1 MFGLCAFCCRGYCS
15 PRLSAALARLGQA
28 KGPFVRPL
36 SLWLPLFCGLLF
48 SLGSVRVVNALL
60 GCSAARLCFACCA
73 ARLPLTVS
81 RFVVVPLP
89 PARIR
94 MRYGRVSEEAEVR
107 YGAVRVSLCYCYCVL
122 CCALSL
128 SAWRY
133 AGQRLLCRINAD
145 PGPDSLYLLAR
156 LCSTCCLTYYYNY
169 SFATLCHCAIHI
181 VHIVLD
187 CCVYLDL
194 KQPYPKS
201 DVSLSLFQFPI
212 PAARDPFLI
221 LSLVSHFPFL
231 DFDCSTSSG
240 LIRR

>member
-48 SLGSVRVVNALL
+48 SLFSLFSVRVVNALL

-94 MRYGRVSEEAEVR
+94 MRYGRVRRLRCATVWCGAVR
-107 YGAVRVSLCYCYCVL
+107 YGALRVPRFALLLLLCAVL
-122 CCALSL
+122 CA
-128 SAWRY
+128 
-133 AGQRLLCRINAD
+133 
-145 PGPDSLYLLAR
+145 
-156 LCSTCCLTYYYNY
+156 
-169 SFATLCHCAIHI
+169 
-181 VHIVLD
+181 
-187 CCVYLDL
+187 
-194 KQPYPKS
+194 
-201 DVSLSLFQFPI
+201 
-212 PAARDPFLI
+212 
-221 LSLVSHFPFL
+221 
-231 DFDCSTSSG
+231 
-240 LIRR
+240 

>member
-1 MFGLCAFCCRGYCS
+1 MRCGY
-15 PRLSAALARLGQA
+15 L
-28 KGPFVRPL
+28 
-36 SLWLPLFCGLLF
+36 
-48 SLGSVRVVNALL
+48 
-60 GCSAARLCFACCA
+60 
-73 ARLPLTVS
+73 
-81 RFVVVPLP
+81 
-89 PARIR
+89 
-94 MRYGRVSEEAEVR
+94 
-107 YGAVRVSLCYCYCVL
+107 VSLCYCYCVL

-201 DVSLSLFQFPI
+201 GVSLSLFQFPI
-212 PAARDPFLI
+212 PATRYPLYVIRFSSSLSFRISLYLI
-221 LSLVSHFPFL
+221 
-231 DFDCSTSSG
+231 STAQLLRG
-240 LIRR
+240 